1 MRNGLN
7 RLLFCAL
14 IASFIFSC
22 NEKEEQTIM
31 PSYKINFQNITPIFD
46 ADNAFAMIKEQ
57 TDFGP
62 RNPNSEGH
70 KNTLAFL
77 SSKLG
82 EYADEVSLQNFEY
95 PGYDGEKLKL
105 TNIIGKFN
113 PEKENR
119 ILLCAHWDTRPWADE
134 ETEPSLR
141 NIPIS
146 GANDGASGVAV
157 LLEIARIISENKLL
171 HGVDIIFFDGEDYG
185 KADDLLNFCLGS
197 KYFSAAIKPDNRP
210 NFAILLDLVGDKNA
224 QFKKELYS
232 IQYAPDIAELVWTT
246 AKKVNANK
254 FINSVGNPI
263 YDDHVPLNSSGI
275 KSINIVDVDYVGHNN
290 TNRNFWHTHEDTIDK
305 IGIETL
311 QQVGNVLTK
320 LLYSISFQGKNR

>member
-1 MRNGLN
+1 MPNGLS
-7 RLLFCAL
+7 RFLFCSL
-14 IASFIFSC
+14 IISFIFSC
-22 NEKEEQTIM
+22 NEKKEQRVM
-31 PSYKINFQNITPIFD
+31 PSYKINLQNNAPIFD
-46 ADNAFAMIKEQ
+46 ADNAFAMIKNQ

-77 SSKLG
+77 SSKLD
-82 EYADEVSLQNFEY
+82 EYADNVSLQNFEY
-95 PGYDGEKLKL
+95 PGYGGEKLKL

-134 ETEPSLR
+134 ETDLSMR
-141 NIPIS
+141 NLPIS

-157 LLEIARIISENKLL
+157 LLEIARIISENKLPY
-171 HGVDIIFFDGEDYG
+171 GIDIIFFDGEDYG
-185 KADDLLNFCLGS
+185 KANDLLNFCLGS
-197 KYFSAAIKPDNRP
+197 KYYSVSLKPNDKP
-210 NFAILLDLVGDKNA
+210 NFAVLLDLVGDKNA

-232 IQYAPDIAELVWTT
+232 IQYAPDIVELVWNT
-246 AKKVNANK
+246 AKYVNASK

-275 KSINIVDVDYVGHNN
+275 KSINIVDVDYVGHNTN
-290 TNRNFWHTHEDTIDK
+290 NRNYWHTHEDTIDK

-320 LLYSISFQGKNR
+320 LLYSISF

>member
-1 MRNGLN
+1 MRNRLSQFLN
-7 RLLFCAL
+7 CIL

-22 NEKEEQTIM
+22 NEKEEQIVI
-31 PSYKINFQNITPIFD
+31 PAYKINFQKNSPIFD
-46 ADNAFAMIKEQ
+46 ADNAFAMIKKQ

-77 SSKLG
+77 SSKLNQ
-82 EYADEVSLQNFEY
+82 YADEVILQNFEY
-95 PGYDGEKLKL
+95 PGYDGEKLSL

-134 ETEPSLR
+134 EKDPQMQS
-141 NIPIS
+141 IPII

-157 LLEIARIISENKLL
+157 LLETARIISENKLNYGL
-171 HGVDIIFFDGEDYG
+171 DIIFFDGEDYG
-185 KADDLLNFCLGS
+185 KANDLLNFCLGS
-197 KYFSAAIKPDNRP
+197 KYFSASVKQNDKPI
-210 NFAILLDLVGDKNA
+210 FAILLDLVGDKNA

-232 IQYAPDIAELVWTT
+232 VQYAPDIVELVWNT
-246 AKKVNANK
+246 AKFVNAAK
-254 FINSVGNPI
+254 FINTVGNPI

-275 KSINIVDVDYVGHNN
+275 KSINIVDVDYVGHNT
-290 TNRNFWHTHEDTIDK
+290 TNRNYWHTHADSIDK

-311 QQVGNVLTK
+311 QQVGNVIVK
-320 LLYSISFQGKNR
+320 LLYSISF